1 MLAEQQAGPLNRADF
16 AMSQGAPGL
25 AIQELEEAIQIN
37 ASVNPVKP
45 LLIDLYCDTGQPE
58 KALDILAT
66 STTIDDPTLGT
77 EPGTAA
83 YRQGRVYFLLG
94 NYTYAASLWKNYA
107 IRQIRLER
115 SFAAMGAGMSLLHG
129 EAKHASTLLM
139 SLPTKL
145 TTQAGWENE
154 LALCELESGD
164 TTRAAEDFTSALT
177 LMPNL
182 PTRPVAAYYLEKMG
196 KPVPPLPK
204 PTDETEGARS
214 RGSRRGKARGRPKA
228 KPRRRPTNPPR
239 ANPRLIDQR
248 ISRPRKNPRKPK
260 RPSPPLEPRSSRI
273 ESLRPRSLGCRRPE
287 SDFCSPGGATV
298 PSQGAS
304 PWEQDELKKILCS
317 PGGAT
322 VKA

>member
-1 MLAEQQAGPLNRADF
+1 MNFLDLARDRLQAALVHADLENPEFQSQLSRQFNLLNDQINQIQENLTEMLAEQQASPMNRANY

-25 AIQELEEAIQIN
+25 AIQELEEALQIN
-37 ASVNPVKP
+37 ASVNTVKP
-45 LLIDLYCDTGQPE
+45 LLVDLYCDTGQPE

-77 EPGTAA
+77 EPGTPA

-115 SFAAMGAGMSLLHG
+115 SFAAMGAGLSLLHG
-129 EAKHASTLLM
+129 EAKHASTLFM

-164 TTRAAEDFTSALT
+164 STRAAEDFTSALT

-204 PTDETEGARS
+204 PTDETEGTKPPAEEA
-214 RGSRRGKARGRPKA
+214 KPKA
-228 KPRRRPTNPPR
+228 DEAKPPAEADKPAQGEPKADRP
-239 ANPRLIDQR
+239 ADQ
-248 ISRPRKNPRKPK
+248 PAPEKPK
-260 RPSPPLEPRSSRI
+260 ESEAAKPS
-273 ESLRPRSLGCRRPE
+273 
-287 SDFCSPGGATV
+287 A
-298 PSQGAS
+298 
-304 PWEQDELKKILCS
+304 
-317 PGGAT
+317 
-322 VKA
+322 